1 MTAAG
6 KDQTPQVDPPAMRR
20 RVLRI
25 PVLGFILFG
34 PFLLAPLV
42 VAGKAMSDPFAGSPA
57 SVAFQWLV
65 TGVFSLAALAV
76 IVSMLRSR
84 FVVEWDAVA
93 RVRGLGRKVT
103 VGRDDCRR
111 ITVAPSDEQRRF
123 DDRRQP
129 PRITV
134 TGQGGREVVSAGNEA
149 EADAVLPVL
158 LDWILDRPSLARD
171 AATSEFFASYE
182 RHLAGEVVKHPYL

>member
-6 KDQTPQVDPPAMRR
+6 KDQTPQADPPVLRR
-20 RVLRI
+20 RVLRV

-42 VAGKAMSDPFAGSPA
+42 VAGKAISDPFTGPAA

-76 IVSMLRSR
+76 VVSMLRSR
-84 FVVEWDAVA
+84 FVVEWDAVSRA
-93 RVRGLGRKVT
+93 RGLTRKVT
-103 VGRDDCRR
+103 VGRDDCRG
-111 ITVAPSDEQRRF
+111 IAVAPSDEQRRF

-134 TGQGGREVVSAGNEA
+134 TGPGGREVVSAGNEP
-149 EADAVLPVL
+149 EADAVLPIL

-182 RHLAGEVVKHPYL
+182 RHLAGEVVKHPYR